1 MKSTLILLA
10 LGAGLCSAQAPS
22 GCTPNPLNIPEA
34 KYPCIFADGRIMY
47 RIIAPN
53 ATSVRVGNLA
63 LTKGP
68 DNIWGGTT
76 PQPAVE
82 GFHYYGVNID
92 GATVADPATRTYF
105 GSGWWNSGI
114 EIPAPDQ
121 DFYQPKNGI
130 PHGRVSEQWYFSTV
144 TNKWRRCFVYT
155 PAEYDNG
162 KNKKYPVFYLQH
174 GWGEDETAWFTQGRV
189 PYIMDAL
196 INDKKAVP
204 MIIVMDNLNAVKPG
218 ASATTFA
225 ARGLVPDPSDRP
237 AAQAGQMGVLSTL
250 GADGGRGGGAARGA
264 GAPGAAPGGAAPGGA
279 ARGAGAPGAAPG
291 GAAPGGAARGAGAPG
306 AAPGGAA
313 PGGAARGAGAA
324 GGRGGAGGM
333 LGGSAFTD
341 MMLTDLIPMIEKTYR
356 ALPGTANR
364 AMAGL
369 SMGGMQTKSTTM
381 ANLDKFSY
389 IGLFSGGNITLAEVK
404 EPAVFKKQVKV
415 AFFGSGELE
424 NPAANLAAA
433 ADLKKNGINAVGYVS
448 PRTAHEFLTWRRCLR
463 EFAPML
469 FQK

>member
-1 MKSTLILLA
+1 MKSTLIFLMLGLM
-10 LGAGLCSAQAPS
+10 LGAGLCWAQAPAD
-22 GCTPNPLNIPEA
+22 CTPNSLNIPEA
-34 KYPCIFADGRIMY
+34 KYPCIFPDNRVMY
-47 RIIAPN
+47 RVIAPN
-53 ATSVRVGNLA
+53 AQSVRVGSLA

-68 DNIWGGTT
+68 DNIWSGTT

-82 GFHYYGVNID
+82 GFHYYGINID
-92 GATVADPATRTYF
+92 GATVADPSTRTYF

-121 DFYQPKNGI
+121 EFYQPKNGI

-155 PAEYDNG
+155 PPDYDG
-162 KNKKYPVFYLQH
+162 KSTRYPVFYLLH

-189 PYIMDAL
+189 PQIMDRMIA
-196 INDKKAVP
+196 DKKVKP
-204 MIIVMDNLNAVKPG
+204 MMIVMDNLNAVKPG
-218 ASATTFA
+218 AGATLFA
-225 ARGLVPDPSDRP
+225 ARGLVPDPSDSS
-237 AAQAGQMGVLSTL
+237 AQAGGSGTPGAGRGVGPGRGP
-250 GADGGRGGGAARGA
+250 GAGRGG
-264 GAPGAAPGGAAPGGA
+264 
-279 ARGAGAPGAAPG
+279 
-291 GAAPGGAARGAGAPG
+291 
-306 AAPGGAA
+306 
-313 PGGAARGAGAA
+313 
-324 GGRGGAGGM
+324 GGM

-356 ALPGTANR
+356 AIPGSANR

-404 EPAVFKKQVKV
+404 DPAAFKKQVKAV
-415 AFFGSGELE
+415 FFGSGALE
-424 NPAANLAAA
+424 RPEANIAA
-433 ADLKKNGINAVGYVS
+433 ADELKKNGINAVAYVS

-463 EFAPML
+463 EFAPLL
-469 FQK
+469 FK

>member
-1 MKSTLILLA
+1 MKSTLIFLMLVLM
-10 LGAGLCSAQAPS
+10 LGAGLCWAQAPAN
-22 GCTPNPLNIPEA
+22 CTPNSLNIPEA
-34 KYPCIFADGRIMY
+34 KYPCIFPDNRVMY
-47 RIIAPN
+47 RVIAPN
-53 ATSVRVGNLA
+53 AQSVRVGSLA

-68 DNIWGGTT
+68 DNIWSGTT

-82 GFHYYGVNID
+82 GFHYYGINID
-92 GATVADPATRTYF
+92 GATVADPSTRTYF

-121 DFYQPKNGI
+121 EFYQPRNGI

-155 PAEYDNG
+155 PPDYDG
-162 KNKKYPVFYLQH
+162 KSTKYPVFYLQH

-189 PYIMDAL
+189 PYIMDAM
-196 INDKKAVP
+196 IADKKVKP

-218 ASATTFA
+218 VGARTFA
-225 ARGLVPDPSDRP
+225 ARGLVPDPSDSP
-237 AAQAGQMGVLSTL
+237 AQAGPGLGVLSTM
-250 GADGGRGGGAARGA
+250 GEGRGAGTPGAGRGA
-264 GAPGAAPGGAAPGGA
+264 GAPGA
-279 ARGAGAPGAAPG
+279 GAPG
-291 GAAPGGAARGAGAPG
+291 RGVG
-306 AAPGGAA
+306 
-313 PGGAARGAGAA
+313 
-324 GGRGGAGGM
+324 GGM
-333 LGGSAFTD
+333 LSGSAFTD

-356 ALPGTANR
+356 VLPGSANR

-404 EPAVFKKQVKV
+404 DPTAFKKQVKAV
-415 AFFGSGELE
+415 FFGSGELE
-424 NPAANLAAA
+424 RPEANIAA
-433 ADLKKNGINAVGYVS
+433 ADELKKNGINAVAYVS

-463 EFAPML
+463 EFAPLL
-469 FQK
+469 FK

>member
-10 LGAGLCSAQAPS
+10 LGAGLSWAQAPT

-34 KYPCIFADGRIMY
+34 KYPCIFSDNRVMY
-47 RIIAPN
+47 RVIAPS
-53 ATSVRVGNLA
+53 ATSVKVGSLT

-68 DNIWGGTT
+68 DNVWGGTT
-76 PQPAVE
+76 PQPVVE
-82 GFHYYGVNID
+82 GFHYYGLTID
-92 GATVADPATRTYF
+92 GATVSDPSTRTYF

-121 DFYQPKNGI
+121 DFYQPRKDI

-196 INDKKAVP
+196 IYDKKAVP

-225 ARGLVPDPSDRP
+225 ARGLVPDPSDKP
-237 AAQAGQMGVLSTL
+237 AAAGPGMGVLSTL
-250 GADGGRGGGAARGA
+250 GENQGRGGAPGAGRGAGAPGAAPAGAPGAARGA
-264 GAPGAAPGGAAPGGA
+264 GAPGAAPAGAAAGA
-279 ARGAGAPGAAPG
+279 GRGAGAPGG
-291 GAAPGGAARGAGAPG
+291 R
-306 AAPGGAA
+306 
-313 PGGAARGAGAA
+313 A
-324 GGRGGAGGM
+324 GGGMGGM

-341 MMLTDLIPMIEKTYR
+341 MMITDLIPMIQKTYR
-356 ALPGTANR
+356 ALPDSAHR

-369 SMGGMQTKSTTM
+369 SMGGMQTHTTTM

-404 EPAVFKKQVKV
+404 DPAAFKKQVKAV
-415 AFFGSGELE
+415 FFGSGEQE
-424 NPAANLAAA
+424 RPEANLAAA

-448 PRTAHEFLTWRRCLR
+448 PKTAHEFLTWRRCLR
-463 EFAPML
+463 EFAPLL
-469 FQK
+469 FK

>member
-1 MKSTLILLA
+1 MPPVGVAHSSTKGEPMKSTLIFLMFVLI
-10 LGAGLCSAQAPS
+10 LGAGLCRAEAPAN
-22 GCTPNPLNIPEA
+22 CTPNPLNIPEA
-34 KYPCIFADGRIMY
+34 KYPCIFPDNRVMY
-47 RIIAPN
+47 RVIAPN
-53 ATSVRVGNLA
+53 AQSVRVGSLA

-68 DNIWGGTT
+68 DNIWSGTT

-82 GFHYYGVNID
+82 GFHYYSLNID
-92 GATVADPATRTYF
+92 GATVADPSTRTYF

-121 DFYQPKNGI
+121 EFYQPRNGI

-155 PAEYDNG
+155 PPNYDG
-162 KNKKYPVFYLQH
+162 KSTKYPVFYLLH

-196 INDKKAVP
+196 IADKKAKP

-218 ASATTFA
+218 ASATLFA
-225 ARGLVPDPSDRP
+225 ARGLVPDPSDSP
-237 AAQAGQMGVLSTL
+237 AQAGPGLGVLSTM
-250 GADGGRGGGAARGA
+250 GAGRGPGAAGAARGA
-264 GAPGAAPGGAAPGGA
+264 G
-279 ARGAGAPGAAPG
+279 
-291 GAAPGGAARGAGAPG
+291 
-306 AAPGGAA
+306 
-313 PGGAARGAGAA
+313 
-324 GGRGGAGGM
+324 GGM
-333 LGGSAFTD
+333 LSGSAFTD
-341 MMLTDLIPMIEKTYR
+341 VMLTDLIPMIEKTYR
-356 ALPGTANR
+356 ALPGSANR

-404 EPAVFKKQVKV
+404 DPAAFKKQVKAV
-415 AFFGSGELE
+415 FFGSGELE
-424 NPAANLAAA
+424 RPEANIAA
-433 ADLKKNGINAVGYVS
+433 ADELKKNGINAVAYVS

-463 EFAPML
+463 EFAPLL
-469 FQK
+469 FK